1 MANQYKNK
9 IIYGDQT
16 LIDISDT
23 TATVGD
29 VLAGKSFYLASGCPA
44 TGTLAL
50 MTLQEFDTLYN
61 SIFNEEE
68 EGE

>member
-9 IIYGDQT
+9 VIYGNQI

-23 TATVGD
+23 TATTDD
-29 VLAGKSFYLASGCPA
+29 VLAGKSFYLASGSPA
-44 TGTLAL
+44 VGTLAF
-50 MTLQEFDTLYN
+50 MTLPEFDILYN